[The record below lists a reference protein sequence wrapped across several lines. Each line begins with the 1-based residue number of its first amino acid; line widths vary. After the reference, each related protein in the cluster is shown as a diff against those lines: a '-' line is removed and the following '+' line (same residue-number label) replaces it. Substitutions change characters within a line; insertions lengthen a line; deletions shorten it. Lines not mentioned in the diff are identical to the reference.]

1 MLLNIFQMSISNFIF
16 SLFMLRL
23 YEIFKW
29 VDKNCPSQKQ
39 NQYLNKIQNFLA
51 LFVGV
56 VSLFWGMERLIHVLT
71 NLNKFKIQNITFDQI
86 DLWWWLITG
95 LFYLLSEVILSWL
108 TFKKNFKEE
117 TSEKMSLFSFLKN
130 KNIGILFNLHSFIGV
145 ALLMFF
151 FVYFL

>member
-56 VSLFWGMERLIHVLT
+56 VSLFWGMGRLIHVLT

>member
-117 TSEKMSLFSFLKN
+117 TSEKMSLFSFLKS